1 MESSSHQTTIAFLG
15 ATGRTGS
22 ATLGPILAKKDKT
35 VRIRPYVRSKAK
47 LLRLL
52 PELEN
57 DPSAEI
63 WEGQLDNVKS
73 LTDCFRGA
81 NIIICTVG
89 ENQNIPGLC
98 TLQGAAKSI
107 VAALTALQREQGE
120 RWTKPRFIMLSA
132 APENPRFRAAMP
144 APVYWV
150 LHTAFYY
157 SYADLEAATEILA
170 AAPQLLSLLLVQP
183 PGIVE
188 DEPTGHEISTESV
201 KRTVTYADLGTA
213 FAELALERGYDELD
227 TVGVS
232 SKGGDVSGKYEF
244 ELLSR
249 MVIGLIAGYV
259 PGYWPVKRLVHRFL
273 GALGW

>member
-1 MESSSHQTTIAFLG
+1 MADTNRPTTISFLG

-22 ATLGPILAKKDKT
+22 ETLRSIIAKKDNS
-35 VRIRPYVRSKAK
+35 VHLRPYVRSKAK

-52 PELEN
+52 PQLET

-63 WEGQLDNVKS
+63 WEGQLDNVKA

-81 NIIICTVG
+81 DIIVCTVG

-98 TLQGAAKSI
+98 TLQGAARSI
-107 VAALTALQREQGE
+107 VAALAALETE
-120 RWTKPRFIMLSA
+120 DENWSKPRFIMLSA

-144 APVYWV
+144 APVYWL

-157 SYADLEAATEILA
+157 SYADLEGAQDILA
-170 AAPQLLSLLLVQP
+170 ASPRLMSLLLVQP

-188 DEPTGHEISTESV
+188 DDPTGHEISTESV
-201 KRTVTYADLGTA
+201 RRTVTYADLGSA
-213 FAELALERGYDELD
+213 FAELALERAYDELHA
-227 TVGVS
+227 VGVS
-232 SKGGDVSGKYEF
+232 SKGGDVTGKYEF

-249 MVIGLIAGYV
+249 MVVGLVAGYV
-259 PGYWPVKRLVHRFL
+259 PGYWPAKRLVDRVFS
-273 GALGW
+273 ALGW

>member
-1 MESSSHQTTIAFLG
+1 MMENSSLQTTIAFLG

-22 ATLGPILAKKDKT
+22 ATLGPLLANKDKHVQLRT
-35 VRIRPYVRSKAK
+35 YVRSKAK

-52 PELEN
+52 PEIEN
-57 DPSAEI
+57 DSSVEI
-63 WEGQLDNVKS
+63 REGQLDNVKN
-73 LTDCFRGA
+73 LTECFRGA
-81 NIIICTVG
+81 SIIICTVG

-98 TLQGAAKSI
+98 TLQGAARCI
-107 VAALTALQREQGE
+107 VAALTTLQEE
-120 RWTKPRFIMLSA
+120 DENWSKPRFIMLSA

-144 APVYWV
+144 APVLWL

-157 SYADLEAATEILA
+157 SYADLSAAQDILA
-170 AAPQLLSLLLVQP
+170 AAPQLMSLLLVQP

-201 KRTVTYADLGTA
+201 RKTVTYADLGSA
-213 FAELALERGYDELD
+213 FAELALERAYDELHA
-227 TVGVS
+227 VGVS

-249 MVIGLIAGYV
+249 MVIGLFAGYM
-259 PGYWPVKRLVHRFL
+259 PGYWPAKRFIDRIR